1 MGAGLANTVT
11 VIVAALVQPAPVE
24 AITEWVVVVAGD
36 AVYEL
41 IVAPAMA
48 VVPLYHCQEVPV
60 PDDSVSVTLP
70 PAQKEMGPLGVIT
83 GMGSG
88 ATVTDI
94 VAPPEQ
100 PAVLARL
107 SE

>member
-1 MGAGLANTVT
+1 M
-11 VIVAALVQPAPVE
+11 
-24 AITEWVVVVAGD
+24 VVPGD

-41 IVAPAMA
+41 VVAPPMA

-70 PAQKEMGPLGVIT
+70 PAQNEMGPLGVIT
-83 GMGSG
+83 GMGNG
-88 ATVTDI
+88 ATVTVI

-100 PAVLARL
+100 PVVLARL